1 MALAVMVFHF
11 DKWLNGRWDASSLQG
26 RLGVYAV
33 SIFFV
38 LSGLTLTLV
47 YRGRLRANIESVVSF
62 YQKRFWRIFPLLWVT
77 TLCSLILDEVK
88 RPFIDILLNVT
99 GLFGW
104 VNPARDIATGAW
116 SIGCELVFYAFFPL
130 ILWGAQRWKWCIG
143 FMWLSSFGM
152 DVYVAFNWFD
162 PASQDQSFWW
172 QAYVQVANHI
182 SFFLAGMWLGLS
194 SQRTNGFVWFPFILF
209 SLVFFLWPVGFQAF
223 SLVYGW
229 DRIVLLLLTTGLV
242 ALYFH
247 LPVKLPDIPARLL
260 NWLGLISYSLYLWHP
275 IVFRG
280 VQFILRKFQQTW
292 SIGWI
297 FLLAGM
303 VSVAVAGVS
312 YHYFERLIQRSMVRV
327 R

>member
-11 DKWLNGRWDASSLQG
+11 DKWLNGRWDAASLQG

-47 YRGRLRANIESVVSF
+47 YSGCLKASAESVF
-62 YQKRFWRIFPLLWVT
+62 LYFQKRFWRIFPLLWLT
-77 TLCSLILDEVK
+77 TLCSLLIDDVE
-88 RPFIDILLNVT
+88 RPVIDIMLNVT

-130 ILWGAQRWKWCIG
+130 ILWSAQRWKWSIG
-143 FMWLSSFGM
+143 FMWLCSFALA
-152 DVYVAFNWFD
+152 VYIAFRWFD
-162 PASQDQSFWW
+162 PAAQDQSFWW
-172 QAYVQVANHI
+172 PAYVQVANHI
-182 SFFLAGMWLGLS
+182 SFFLAGMWLGVS
-194 SQRTNGFVWFPFILF
+194 DRRENRFFIIPFILF

-223 SLVYGW
+223 TLVYGW

-242 ALYFH
+242 AFYFQI
-247 LPVKLPDIPARLL
+247 PVKLPEIPAKLL

-280 VQFILRKFQQTW
+280 VQFMMRKFQQTW
-292 SIGWI
+292 SSGWI

-303 VSVAVAGVS
+303 ASVAVAGVS
-312 YHYFERLIQRSMVRV
+312 YYYFERLIQRHMVKAH
-327 R
+327 